1 MRVILT
7 GEYRA
12 GKEGAMFQALR
23 VRDFRLLWAGGLVS
37 SLGSWLLVV
46 AVPAHILLATGSL
59 RDTGLSLAAEYL
71 PQLVL
76 GPVAGVLAD
85 RSDRRHLMI
94 AASVFCAAAVALM
107 LAGTTPVIYAA
118 LAAENAGTVL
128 YAPAA
133 QARTPAIVGT
143 GPLLTSA
150 SSLNSLSSGTVRL
163 IGGPLGGI
171 LLALCGFRVLVAV
184 DSVSYLVAA
193 AAAFGTS
200 RADGEGTPGQRAP
213 GDGTPR
219 EASPLRDL
227 IDGARVLKDDPA
239 ARALFP
245 VTVIFLAANAS
256 LSALLI
262 PLGIEHLG
270 GDAHAGFLLSFLGV
284 GFLLGAPLIRALIDR
299 CQPRILLAATL
310 DVTAAG
316 FFLLFTSS
324 SLRVALPAALVIGI
338 AGSMSL
344 AIPQVTLQR
353 VIHGT
358 ALGRVTALF
367 LTGEAAATL
376 AGAVAGPFIAQ
387 AAGLAAV
394 AAAASVLTLGASAL
408 TWATVPRPETRAV
421 RVRRE

>member
-1 MRVILT
+1 
-7 GEYRA
+7 
-12 GKEGAMFQALR
+12 MFQALR

-37 SLGSWLLVV
+37 ALGSWLLVV
-46 AVPAHILLATGSL
+46 AVPAHILIATGSL
-59 RDTGLSLAAEYL
+59 RDTGLSLAAEYV

-85 RSDRRHLMI
+85 RADRRRLMI
-94 AASVFCAAAVALM
+94 AASVCCAAAVALM
-107 LAGTTPVIYAA
+107 LLGTTPVIYAA
-118 LAAENAGTVL
+118 LVAENAGAVL

-150 SSLNSLSSGTVRL
+150 SSLNALTGGTVRL

-171 LLALCGFRVLVAV
+171 LLAYCGFRVLVAA
-184 DSVSYLVAA
+184 DAVSYLVAA

-200 RADGEGTPGQRAP
+200 RTDGLSTDGVRADGDADGVSADGEGGE
-213 GDGTPR
+213 GKG
-219 EASPLRDL
+219 ASPVADL
-227 IDGARVLKDDPA
+227 VDGARMLMHQPA

-245 VTVIFLAANAS
+245 VSVIFLAANAA

-262 PLGIEHLG
+262 PFGIERLG
-270 GDAHAGFLLSFLGV
+270 GAAHTGFLMSFLGA
-284 GFLLGAPLIRALIDR
+284 GFLLGAPLIRALLDR
-299 CQPRILLAATL
+299 GQARVLLAATL
-310 DVTAAG
+310 AVTAIG

-324 SLRVALPAALVIGI
+324 SLDVALPAALVIGV

-353 VIHGT
+353 VVHGA

-387 AAGLAAV
+387 ADGLTAV
-394 AAAASVLTLGASAL
+394 AATASVLTLGAAAL
-408 TWATVPRPETRAV
+408 ARVTIPRP
-421 RVRRE
+421 RVGHVPDGDT